1 MSTNP
6 RSFTDKLTNFGLGF
20 WAFILIISLLVFGAN
35 RLPEAERAV
44 GKGLREFQKA
54 LRETK
59 DEIERPEAPPAVTP
73 PRDATP
79 KRLVE

>member
-1 MSTNP
+1 V
-6 RSFTDKLTNFGLGF
+6 FGNLG
-20 WAFILIISLLVFGAN
+20 AGEIVILLVIVLLVFGAN
-35 RLPEAERAV
+35 RLPEAGRAV

-59 DEIERPEAPPAVTP
+59 DEIERPESPPAVTP

>member
-1 MSTNP
+1 M
-6 RSFTDKLTNFGLGF
+6 FGNLG
-20 WAFILIISLLVFGAN
+20 AGEIVILLVIVLLVFGAN
-35 RLPEAERAV
+35 RLPEAGRAV

-59 DEIERPEAPPAVTP
+59 DEIERSEPPPAVTP
-73 PRDATP
+73 PRDGTP